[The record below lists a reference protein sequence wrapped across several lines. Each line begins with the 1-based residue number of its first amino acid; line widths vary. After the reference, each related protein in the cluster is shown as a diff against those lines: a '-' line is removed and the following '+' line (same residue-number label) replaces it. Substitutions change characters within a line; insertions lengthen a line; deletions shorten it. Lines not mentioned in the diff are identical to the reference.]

1 MTSPVLPAIARMSA
15 GDHYCGIY
23 RTDEDHRALV
33 VDFIRQ
39 GVRKGHKLFY
49 IVNIQTAA
57 QLRAL
62 LADAGIDVES
72 LLARGQL
79 VILTAKEAY
88 LKHGQFD
95 PDKMI
100 VLLREETDKAL
111 AEGYPALGVTG
122 EMTWALAGE
131 PGSERL
137 VEYESL
143 LNPYVPRSECYAVC
157 QYDRRRFDAEVLLDI
172 LHTHPKVM
180 CGQEGFDNSRMY
192 YVPPQLFLERD
203 RQSATLD
210 TWLSNLSAKVAP
222 TT

>member
-1 MTSPVLPAIARMSA
+1 MEVRSKPAAATDGHFVRPVHLEHVRRVAVSRVGNRDAHTPQRLEQ
-15 GDHYCGIY
+15 
-23 RTDEDHRALV
+23 RRALDPVGV
-33 VDFIRQ
+33 VGADEQTLR
-39 GVRKGHKLFY
+39 
-49 IVNIQTAA
+49 QTAA
-57 QLRAL
+57 QLQAL

-72 LLARGQL
+72 LLAKGQL

-88 LKHGQFD
+88 LKDAQFD

-100 VLLREETDKAL
+100 TLLREETEKAL

-143 LNPYVPRSECYAVC
+143 LNHYFPKSECYAVC
-157 QYDRRRFDAEVLLDI
+157 QYDRRRFDAEMLLDI

-180 CGQEGFDNSRMY
+180 FGQE
-192 YVPPQLFLERD
+192 VPLVSGVNPV
-203 RQSATLD
+203 S
-210 TWLSNLSAKVAP
+210 VASFG
-222 TT
+222 TSE